1 MSNTTR
7 RLDIADGDLGTDQT
21 VAEMS
26 RLICAGA
33 LTPQVRD
40 VAVSLATRAG
50 DDPLERL
57 YAIRDY
63 LASNF
68 RFVPDPSSGELL
80 HDPATLL
87 AQIDRTGEARGDC
100 DDAAILGGALA
111 CAVGFRV
118 ALIVVGFDDGPFS
131 HVWASASP
139 PQACVDRSGRQVW
152 IELDTTRPMQRIP
165 MDRIRRAKPFPVC

>member
-1 MSNTTR
+1 MTTT
-7 RLDIADGDLGTDQT
+7 RLDIATGDLGTEQT

-26 RLICAGA
+26 RLICTGA
-33 LTPQVRD
+33 LTPDVRN
-40 VAVSLATRAG
+40 VAVDIVMRAG

-57 YAIRDY
+57 YALRDW

-68 RFVPDPSSGELL
+68 QFVPDPSSGELL
-80 HDPATLL
+80 HDAPNLL
-87 AQIDRTGEARGDC
+87 AQVNERGVARGDC

-118 ALIVVGFDDGPFS
+118 GLVVVGFDPDGPFQ

-139 PQACVDRSGRQVW
+139 PQECVDRSGRQVW

-165 MDRIRRAKPFPVC
+165 MQRLARRRAFPVC